1 MAQLGSVLNTEVN
14 RHGGDHEKRA
24 ESRSREG
31 GEAMNAA
38 DPRGEPRTGTTP
50 PPPEAGQDPLPP
62 DQARQGEVVFG
73 TSSKRN
79 VYFAIVAA
87 AAVIGLILIFAFT

>member
-1 MAQLGSVLNTEVN
+1 M
-14 RHGGDHEKRA
+14 
-24 ESRSREG
+24 
-31 GEAMNAA
+31 
-38 DPRGEPRTGTTP
+38 
-50 PPPEAGQDPLPP
+50 PP